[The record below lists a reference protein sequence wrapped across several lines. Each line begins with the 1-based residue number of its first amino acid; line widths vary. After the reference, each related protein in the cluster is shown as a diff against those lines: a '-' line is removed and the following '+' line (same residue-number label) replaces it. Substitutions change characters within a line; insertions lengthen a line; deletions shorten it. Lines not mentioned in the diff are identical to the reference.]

1 MKDITKRATEIY
13 PAGTQNA
20 LQFRTGFIKGAK
32 LMKKEIIEKV
42 WNIIFE
48 NISEI
53 SEELLW
59 ETTTPKDIADKI
71 KRMLENN

>member
-1 MKDITKRATEIY
+1 MKDITKKATEIY

-20 LQFRTGFIKGAK
+20 LQFRTGFIEGAK

-48 NISEI
+48 IYLKFLTNCYGK
-53 SEELLW
+53 LQHQ
-59 ETTTPKDIADKI
+59 KI
-71 KRMLENN
+71 LQIKLKEC